1 MRRGNTSTSTLRAK
15 KYKQQSR
22 VFIAEIPDCH
32 LHIFMA
38 KLSHKKRN
46 KLTRGL
52 EYSMQQQFGNSNVN
66 QRSMTIQQLQQLQ
79 QQQQAILAQQN
90 MAAANSSFGNLSAA
104 SIGNLRNLSALSNTN
119 NFSATQLQNAS
130 FIAGAQNGLA
140 NNLQNATFSNMSQ
153 NGLGTSNAILNN
165 NTTQNQQWN
174 AAQVQQQGG
183 QTIQGLVNNSNQ
195 SNGLQNNTTSN
206 LNATLQNNIMMQAMI
221 TQQIN
226 QNGPNAQL
234 LQQLHQ
240 LQNQQLQYVQQLQLQ
255 NVQRQQQTNQQQD
268 FLNTLQG
275 NNKNTS
281 ELGQQQNSDQQLLQ
295 QKTLIQQLERELEQR
310 ESKVKN
316 SDAKPSSSG
325 STNLDVD
332 DSFKQQQQQVTSLD
346 NLQQGVNNQQGQT
359 LQNAQMQIQNQLQM
373 NALMQNNLVNSINN
387 KNLSNLSNTATNPTR
402 PNTSTSAQSAQSQA
416 GMINSFI
423 GQNNLNSNSDVNPQ
437 LAALQQLQQQI
448 NMPNSS
454 VSDAKNNDPQVSA
467 NNLNGNTVN
476 QHPQEVL
483 SAGGNNN
490 GNMNSNAMP
499 VSSSSAEI
507 STNNDDGNCND
518 NNLWDWQTNL
528 DVAKRKKVLFGL
540 VKLIETSS
548 KESGQSQNPE
558 K

>member
-1 MRRGNTSTSTLRAK
+1 
-15 KYKQQSR
+15 
-22 VFIAEIPDCH
+22 
-32 LHIFMA
+32 
-38 KLSHKKRN
+38 
-46 KLTRGL
+46 
-52 EYSMQQQFGNSNVN
+52 MQQQFGNSNVD

-104 SIGNLRNLSALSNTN
+104 SIGNLRNLSSISNTN

-153 NGLGTSNAILNN
+153 NGFGTSNAILNN

-195 SNGLQNNTTSN
+195 SNGLQNNTTNN

-275 NNKNTS
+275 NNNNTS

-316 SDAKPSSSG
+316 NSDAKPSSSG
-325 STNLDVD
+325 STNLDVN

-359 LQNAQMQIQNQLQM
+359 LQNAQMHIQNQLQM

-387 KNLSNLSNTATNPTR
+387 KNLSNMSNTATNPTR
-402 PNTSTSAQSAQSQA
+402 SDTSTSAQSAQSQA
-416 GMINSFI
+416 GMINSCI